1 MTPKQRLIAALN
13 LEQPDDIVP
22 TFELFGL
29 HKELTGKEFVPLQT
43 LSGRDLENGIKYNA
57 DLYVEIAER
66 LDYSAIL
73 LDDVRVVEE
82 LVANGINDTYMLMYN
97 NGDGTWRFWMDVTGQ
112 HDLIQT
118 DVLEEECLRMIDDPQ
133 AFHQKLTRDADA
145 AIERTRVLIDAG
157 VEAVFM
163 GADYATTK
171 GPFLSPPMFTEFI
184 VPYLDRIVAAHH
196 ANGAYVIKHTDGG
209 IMPLLEQIVDCGP
222 DALVAIDPTAGMDI
236 AEVKRLVGDR
246 ICLGDNVDMAAIMEG
261 PMERIRESALYCLRH
276 AKPGG
281 GFIFMSANSVFPPI
295 KLENYQMMLDMRRQY
310 GRYDVEIEIPGC

>member
-43 LSGRDLENGIKYNA
+43 LSGRDLEKGIKYNA

-118 DVLEEECLRMIDDPQ
+118 DV
-133 AFHQKLTRDADA
+133 
-145 AIERTRVLIDAG
+145 
-157 VEAVFM
+157 
-163 GADYATTK
+163 
-171 GPFLSPPMFTEFI
+171 
-184 VPYLDRIVAAHH
+184 
-196 ANGAYVIKHTDGG
+196 
-209 IMPLLEQIVDCGP
+209 
-222 DALVAIDPTAGMDI
+222 
-236 AEVKRLVGDR
+236 
-246 ICLGDNVDMAAIMEG
+246 
-261 PMERIRESALYCLRH
+261 RESAC
-276 AKPGG
+276 A
-281 GFIFMSANSVFPPI
+281 
-295 KLENYQMMLDMRRQY
+295 
-310 GRYDVEIEIPGC
+310 